1 MTDPQAAPLH
11 PYGPDA
17 PTRDYVGLAFSGIL
31 FGVTAG
37 TGLLAGLLWVV
48 RQLQARLPAGDAPDL
63 DTAAANLLLYGTV
76 AVPFLAGLATFAAL
90 RPIGSAYRQG
100 GLGMVAAFGS
110 MLVAFLTT
118 IPAERLAGP
127 SGLLVLVLV
136 SAIAAR
142 ALLHRMA
149 RQRDAA

>member
-1 MTDPQAAPLH
+1 MTDPRAPLH

-31 FGVTAG
+31 FGVTVG
-37 TGLLAGLLWVV
+37 TGLFAGLLWMV
-48 RQLQARLPAGDAPDL
+48 RQLQTGMPASETPDF
-63 DTAAANLLLYGTV
+63 DSAATSLLLYGTV
-76 AVPFLAGLATFAAL
+76 TVPFLAGLTTFLSL

-110 MLVAFLTT
+110 LLVAFLTT

-127 SGLLVLVLV
+127 AGLLIIVLL
-136 SAIAAR
+136 AALAGR
-142 ALLHRMA
+142 ALLSRMA
-149 RQRDAA
+149 RQRSAA